1 MKLNDSLMDMIKVG
15 DIVELQPTNQRN
27 RQLRSQDKKHIWE
40 VVKIDTPQCFNG
52 TVGFLILHQSGNSL
66 KCENCHTQ
74 EFKILPFQIEKKY
87 I

>member
-52 TVGFLILHQSGNSL
+52 DVGFLILHQSGHERWVQADDIKL
-66 KCENCHTQ
+66 RTFRENRY
-74 EFKILPFQIEKKY
+74 E
-87 I
+87 